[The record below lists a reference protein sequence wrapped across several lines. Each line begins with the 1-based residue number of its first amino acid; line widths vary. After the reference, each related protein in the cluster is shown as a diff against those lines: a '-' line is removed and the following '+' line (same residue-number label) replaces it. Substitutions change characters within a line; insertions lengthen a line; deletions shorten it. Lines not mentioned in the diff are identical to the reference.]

1 MEAHL
6 ENQSEQ
12 YCMLDRLVLNKK
24 RGREARS
31 CDVVSDRVLVID
43 TFVVYMFRADRKSI
57 EFLYDLD
64 ELKSRKEI
72 QRLREIVIKFL

>member
-6 ENQSEQ
+6 EDQSEQ

-24 RGREARS
+24 SGREARS
-31 CDVVSDRVLVID
+31 CDIVSDRVLVID
-43 TFVVYMFRADRKSI
+43 TFAIYMFKAGRKSI

-64 ELKSRKEI
+64 ALKSKKEI
-72 QRLREIVIKFL
+72 QRLREIVNTFL